1 VESFCQHLAKL
12 IYGTMVL
19 SINFY
24 LFQANAVAE
33 EDIGKIWNAINK
45 QRKLQDEI
53 CEEIKKLKWG
63 KFQDDDNNGDK
74 ISLLESKV
82 KALEQAEKKKNIEI
96 QDAFQKNGELFL
108 ETVAKLEA
116 KMCVLGDALN
126 KQAARMKVLEEA
138 MKKGSS

>member
-1 VESFCQHLAKL
+1 MTSET
-12 IYGTMVL
+12 IN
-19 SINFY
+19 NFY
-24 LFQANAVAE
+24 LFQANVVAE

-63 KFQDDDNNGDK
+63 KFQDDDNNGDR

-96 QDAFQKNGELFL
+96 QDAFQKNGELFFGNHCKARSQNVCTWRCT
-108 ETVAKLEA
+108 E
-116 KMCVLGDALN
+116 
-126 KQAARMKVLEEA
+126 QAGCKDE
-138 MKKGSS
+138 GT

>member
-1 VESFCQHLAKL
+1 
-12 IYGTMVL
+12 
-19 SINFY
+19 

-82 KALEQAEKKKNIEI
+82 KALEQAEKKKNNEI

-108 ETVAKLEA
+108 ETIAKLEA

>member
-1 VESFCQHLAKL
+1 MESFCQHLAKL

-45 QRKLQDEI
+45 QRKLLDEI

-96 QDAFQKNGELFL
+96 QDAFQKNGELFWKPL
-108 ETVAKLEA
+108 
-116 KMCVLGDALN
+116 
-126 KQAARMKVLEEA
+126 Q
-138 MKKGSS
+138 S

>member
-1 VESFCQHLAKL
+1 MESFCQHLAKL

-63 KFQDDDNNGDK
+63 KFQDDDNNGDR
-74 ISLLESKV
+74 ISLLESKL
-82 KALEQAEKKKNIEI
+82 KAL
-96 QDAFQKNGELFL
+96 
-108 ETVAKLEA
+108 
-116 KMCVLGDALN
+116 
-126 KQAARMKVLEEA
+126 
-138 MKKGSS
+138 